1 MRRNTFAKAGKRAL
15 SETTWSILIV
25 VIMSVG
31 LMGWMTIPSIGKSL
45 ESGVQGYANAVATYV
60 VVQNN
65 GDPFT
70 LNQTIPQS
78 LLAEFGKIPGVGEV
92 YPVATNYTIFI
103 NSSPIHGGGVNVGN
117 KTITSAEFSLGIL
130 SAVVGGSE
138 GYPQSFLDLASGRVP
153 AGNESGFIYNAGVG
167 NPIQLGETANVQIA
181 KVNFTAKEV
190 GINKYIP
197 LIGNNLGVLWNSSF
211 IRSKLGTPLFA
222 KTFEGGV
229 NFVIIKAMSAEDVP
243 AVVSRLRNLLANYQS
258 YIIIYDQATVDN
270 LLSLEKGTAP
280 IYDLLGAVSLG
291 FAVLAVF
298 VVSNM
303 AISRR
308 GWEAG
313 LLLTQGW
320 SWKSLRDY
328 NFFYLLLLGGLAFG
342 LSILASAI
350 VSNYTST
357 TYEVYGGYQTITVSI
372 GTEFVV
378 VAGVMVVALAFV
390 SAIFTNWKLRKLGLD
405 RILRDF

>member
-1 MRRNTFAKAGKRAL
+1 
-15 SETTWSILIV
+15 
-25 VIMSVG
+25 
-31 LMGWMTIPSIGKSL
+31 MGWMTIPSIGTSL

-65 GDPFT
+65 GNPFT

-78 LLAEFGKIPGVGEV
+78 LLAKFGKIPGVGEV
-92 YPVATNYTIFI
+92 YPIATNYTIF
-103 NSSPIHGGGVNVGN
+103 NLSTPIPGGGVKVGN
-117 KTITSAEFSLGIL
+117 KTITSAESNLGIL

-138 GYPQSFLDLASGRVP
+138 GYPQSFLDLASGRFP
-153 AGNESGFIYNAGVG
+153 AGNESGFIYNSGVG
-167 NPIQLGETANVQIA
+167 NPFKLGEIAKVQIA

-197 LIGNNLGVLWNSSF
+197 LIGNNLGVLWNSSL
-211 IRSKLGTPLFA
+211 IRSELGVPLFA
-222 KTFEGGV
+222 KTFGGGV
-229 NFVIIKAMSAEDVP
+229 NFVIIKTVSTEDVP
-243 AVVSRLRNLLANYQS
+243 AVVSSLRGLLASYQS
-258 YIIIYDQATVDN
+258 YIIVYDQATVDN

-308 GWEAG
+308 SWEAG

-328 NFFYLLLLGGLAFG
+328 IFFYLLLLGGLAFG

-350 VSNYTST
+350 VSKYTST

-378 VAGVMVVALAFV
+378 VAGVMVVVLAFV

-405 RILRDF
+405 RILREF